1 MAACASVDLGD
12 HRGDGWYLKK
22 DIIKAY
28 GRLADRSQPV
38 VYKHYNDIRASF
50 KETKMGGVPYI
61 RWSEKE

>member
-1 MAACASVDLGD
+1 M
-12 HRGDGWYLKK
+12 KK